1 MKKLVALTAVVFS
14 IGFIGCGGQ
23 SSEQSSEDA
32 AAEEA
37 GEVNDTGE
45 DSPDYPTEE
54 GTE

>member
-1 MKKLVALTAVVFS
+1 MKKLVALAAVVFS
-14 IGFIGCGGQ
+14 FGFIGCSEQ
-23 SSEQSSEDA
+23 SSEQSAEDA
-32 AAEEA
+32 TAEEA

>member
-14 IGFIGCGGQ
+14 FGLIGCGEQ

-32 AAEEA
+32 AAEEV
-37 GEVNDTGE
+37 GEVNDSGE